1 MRWDDWLF
9 IIMFFCVVPGLI
21 SLLARWISKETIWAT
36 LEDVPL
42 DLQASAD
49 WKSVFLF
56 RLHDFRMKGFVR
68 IALHEGKLLVKPGLI
83 WRLLGLKCKSLTIV
97 RRGKS
102 GADGSVSVLVRGKKY
117 RLEIVPRAALSEV
130 LRSGFEQTECS

>member
-9 IIMFFCVVPGLI
+9 IIMFFGVVPGLI
-21 SLLARWISKETIWAT
+21 SLLVRWISKDKIWAT

-49 WKSVFLF
+49 WKAVFLF

-68 IALHEGKLLVKPGLI
+68 IALHDGKLLVKPSLI
-83 WRLLGLKCKSLTIV
+83 WRLLGLKCKSLTIA
-97 RRGKS
+97 RKARS
-102 GADGSVSVLVRGKKY
+102 GADDSVSVLVRGKKY
-117 RLEIVPRAALSEV
+117 RLEVAPRAALTEV
-130 LRSGFEQTECS
+130 LRSGSEQAECS